1 VSYPRVHWLA
11 YTRDGIVVSA
21 DVSDQLP
28 HGPHEYAG
36 MTADELRCELVRRD
50 AAAREFIAARELLC
64 KQIDTLT
71 KNLAKAEQK
80 LQKQRSST

>member
-1 VSYPRVHWLA
+1 MNYPRV
-11 YTRDGIVVSA
+11 
-21 DVSDQLP
+21 

-50 AAAREFIAARELLC
+50 AAARDFIAARELLC

-71 KNLAKAEQK
+71 KNLSKVEQK
-80 LQKQRSST
+80 LQTLQKQRSST